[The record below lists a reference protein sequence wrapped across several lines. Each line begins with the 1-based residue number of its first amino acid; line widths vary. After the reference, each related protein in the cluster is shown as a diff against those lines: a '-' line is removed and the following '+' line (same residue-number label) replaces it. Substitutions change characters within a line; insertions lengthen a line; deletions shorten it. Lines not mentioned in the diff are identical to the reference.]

1 MAARNKP
8 VYGKVGYARSKT
20 RDIDVLLAKLVPE
33 RNATQGIGI
42 GKNQS
47 GQGSLNL
54 SKTILEGIAKT
65 AGQDRIDSDSTA
77 QILPDIELTK
87 EILVGSI
94 LSPKTLYDSELG
106 IGVDEELFDGEVVQ
120 PLVNVISKF
129 FKGEHKINS
138 KLERWL
144 EEMLFTT
151 GGRPILILPENE
163 LDALINGRGKDGKGL
178 EDFNELKHVPNT
190 LRSRGV
196 LSSGTK
202 PVTSQVDGKI
212 RPGLENYSE
221 HTYEARVATK
231 GGDAFFKGIKVTDD
245 FNVIKHPKLKELL
258 RTERMKRAYSPGA
271 LKAGVGVEARMSD
284 DQIAKLYDKPTQP
297 RADEQVRV
305 IQPSDFAKRPSVG
318 HPLYLELPI
327 DCVVPVFPEGKPSEH
342 LGYYIILVRGKP
354 MYLSGN
360 RDYYGEIRQSFRD
373 GQDDASSTIR
383 QVREAIGGIPDN
395 TRGEEQAEL
404 IENSFTAIMENDLRN
419 RLQNDMY
426 ADVEIDINFSQ
437 ELGRVMLWREMR
449 NKDTQVLYVPAELM
463 IYMAF
468 DYTKQGTG
476 RSLLSGSKIIG
487 SMRSVLLFAETMA
500 GVANAVG
507 RKKVNIAIDADD
519 PDAFKSISDAKSLV
533 FEGSRKGFP
542 IGSPDPGVTM
552 DYLDRAGYDFAYD
565 ISGDNLPMTKV
576 TFDDYSTQ
584 QTGGNTDLSERLR
597 RMHISGMKV
606 NPELV
611 DPTQSPEFAVS
622 IVNNNVIMARNVLRK
637 QTTFCQHVS
646 SYMRTFTRHSSKLM
660 EALMEAIKGG
670 NDNRFKIDGVKVTR
684 EEYVAAFVEAITASL
699 PSPDN
704 TKLKDQSEAFTNY
717 TELLDKSLDAFI
729 SNESLDPELLGPDGG
744 AVLEQLKLSCRN
756 HFIRKWMAINGV
768 MPELEILTQVDGK
781 KPVFSF
787 IASQKMLRDSIGIA
801 ATEYLELRN
810 KAAKEAEDKAAA
822 ELAASG
828 GDESG
833 LGAGGADDYSDD
845 DALGGDGAELGGGGE
860 SVAELGLDDPTLGG
874 LDDDLS
880 GGGDTP
886 AASTETGGTDPLSEP
901 AETGDDL
908 ELGGEP
914 TETEEPE
921 DGSAAALRAS
931 SVADTVEDETD
942 LDDGASTNDLR
953 NKSATDTVPEPEEE
967 PGVNPD
973 ESEEDNQPAET
984 DEDELAALDKLD
996 DLVVPKDDSEG
1007 EEDELD
1013 GEGNPKKKS
1022 KADKKE
1028 KE

>member
-8 VYGKVGYARSKT
+8 VYGKLGYGRSKSKE
-20 RDIDVLLAKLVPE
+20 IDSLLSKLVPE
-33 RNATQGIGI
+33 RSAASSLGVGNNQKGATP
-42 GKNQS
+42 
-47 GQGSLNL
+47 LNL
-54 SKTILEGIAKT
+54 SKNILESIAKA

-77 QILPDIELTK
+77 QVLPDIELTK

-106 IGVDEELFDGEVVQ
+106 IGVDDELFDGEVVQ
-120 PLVNVISKF
+120 PLVQVITKF

-163 LDALINGRGKDGKGL
+163 LDALINGRGKTGTGL
-178 EDFNELKHVPNT
+178 EDYNDLKRYTNVRTP
-190 LRSRGV
+190 RGL

-202 PVTSQVDGKI
+202 PLLKTGAEGTPT
-212 RPGLENYSE
+212 PGLENYSE

-231 GGDAFFKGIKVTDD
+231 GGRAFFNGITVTDD
-245 FNVIKHPKLKELL
+245 FDVLKHSALGDVL
-258 RTERMKRAYSPGA
+258 RAKRKAAHYAPAKFKTTEATP
-271 LKAGVGVEARMSD
+271 GVGLEGRYTD
-284 DQIAKLYDKPTQP
+284 EEIAKLYDKPTQP
-297 RADEQVRV
+297 TAKDQVRV
-305 IQPSDFAKRPSVG
+305 LQPAAFSERPSVG

-342 LGYYIILVRGKP
+342 LGYYVLLVRGKP

-360 RDYYGEIRQSFRD
+360 RDYYSEIRQSFRD

-383 QVREAIGGIPDN
+383 QVREAIGGVPDT
-395 TRGEEQAEL
+395 TRSEEQAEL
-404 IENSFTAIMENDLRN
+404 IESSFTAIMENDLRN

-426 ADVEIDINFSQ
+426 ADIELDVSLPQ
-437 ELGRVMLWREMR
+437 ELGRVMLWREMK

-507 RKKVNIAIDADD
+507 RKKVTLGIDGDD
-519 PDAFKSISDAKSLV
+519 PDAFKSISDTKSLI

-565 ISGDNLPMTKV
+565 ISGENLPATKV
-576 TFDDYSTQ
+576 SFEDYATQ
-584 QTGGNTDLSERLR
+584 QTGGNSDLSDRLR

-646 SYMRTFTRHSSKLM
+646 RYMRTFTRHSSKLM
-660 EALMEAIKGG
+660 DELLEAVKSVPETRLKV
-670 NDNRFKIDGVKVTR
+670 DNVKVTR
-684 EEYVAAFVEAITASL
+684 EEYVVAFVEALTASL

-704 TKLKDQSEAFTNY
+704 TKLKDQSDSYENY
-717 TELLDKSLDAFI
+717 VGLLDKALDAYI
-729 SNESLDPELLGPDGG
+729 SPEALDPELLGADAQ
-744 AVLEQLKLSCRN
+744 AVLDQLKLSCRN
-756 HFIRKWMAINGV
+756 HYIRKWLATNGILS
-768 MPELEILTQVDGK
+768 ELEVLTEVDGK
-781 KPVFSF
+781 KPVYSF
-787 IASQKMLRDSIGIA
+787 ISSQKILQGSIGIA
-801 ATEYLELRN
+801 AKEYLELRK
-810 KAAKEAEDKAAA
+810 KAADEAEALQAQELANQTAA
-822 ELAASG
+822 ETPEL
-828 GDESG
+828 
-833 LGAGGADDYSDD
+833 
-845 DALGGDGAELGGGGE
+845 GDGSADQ
-860 SVAELGLDDPTLGG
+860 LDDPTAIAGGEVGGGAGNLLDDEPPLGG
-874 LDDDLS
+874 LDDLDAPLS
-880 GGGDTP
+880 GGADEPVSAEEG
-886 AASTETGGTDPLSEP
+886 ST
-901 AETGDDL
+901 
-908 ELGGEP
+908 
-914 TETEEPE
+914 
-921 DGSAAALRAS
+921 AALRSAS
-931 SVADTVEDETD
+931 ADGLVEDEP
-942 LDDGASTNDLR
+942 LEENASTNDLR
-953 NKSATDTVPEPEEE
+953 SKSTENTINEEE
-967 PGVNPD
+967 ED
-973 ESEEDNQPAET
+973 EETDSTSIESSEEDG
-984 DEDELAALDKLD
+984 LSALDNLD
-996 DLVVPKDDSEG
+996 DLPVPDEGSE
-1007 EEDELD
+1007 EEDAELD
-1013 GEGNPKKKS
+1013 GEGKPKKKA
-1022 KADKKE
+1022 KPNKKE